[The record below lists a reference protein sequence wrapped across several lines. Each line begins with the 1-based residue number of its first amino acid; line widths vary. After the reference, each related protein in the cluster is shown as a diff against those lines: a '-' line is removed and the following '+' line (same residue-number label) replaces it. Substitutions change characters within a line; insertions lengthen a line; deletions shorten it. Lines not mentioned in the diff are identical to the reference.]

1 MKIISHLFSC
11 IITIQHKAIIIFVG
25 IKNYDCIIKKMADI
39 LQITEDIPVD
49 DSIYEYEYREYN
61 PITGTD
67 LNRGSIVITIESQDI
82 YTHPAESY
90 LIVEGELIKGLRGVG
105 GVLVRYADADL
116 ATLINNGIMYLFSD
130 VRFHLAS
137 HEIEVVQNPGHASVM
152 LGMLKYP
159 DDFNKSQGLNQLW
172 APDIKKGTAVLADNE
187 GFKMRHEYIIKSP
200 NPKGTFSFKIPL
212 KHFFGFCE
220 DYKKIL
226 YGMQQKLTLTRT
238 GDDNA
243 IFRADAADAAE
254 INLKKISWF
263 MPHVIPSDAYRLQ
276 LNKIIE
282 RKEKI
287 PVGYRM
293 LQCDNIPVPS
303 GAPFTWRL
311 GVKSSPDIP
320 RFIIVGFQTNK
331 NNNQRANPAIF
342 NHCQVRNIYVTLNAK
357 RYPDIDYEE
366 NFLINKHSRFY
377 GDAATFRKKF
387 FNMDEL
393 ISNPGINPVSYKDLF
408 PLFVFDVTK
417 QSEKLKTSVSD
428 IHIKASFNGDNPPAD
443 TIAYAV
449 IISDRLFHFV
459 SDGSKITNI
468 V

>member
-1 MKIISHLFSC
+1 
-11 IITIQHKAIIIFVG
+11 
-25 IKNYDCIIKKMADI
+25 MADI

-49 DSIYEYEYREYN
+49 DSIYDYEYKEYN

-67 LNRGSIVITIESQDI
+67 FNRGSIVITIESQDI
-82 YTHPAESY
+82 YTHPAESF
-90 LIVEGELIKGLRGVG
+90 LIIEGQLKRNNNDRYVEDDKV
-105 GVLVRYADADL
+105 A
-116 ATLINNGIMYLFSD
+116 LINNGIMYLFSD
-130 VRFHLAS
+130 VRYHLAS
-137 HEIEVVQNPGHASVM
+137 HEIEVLQNPGHATTI

-159 DDFNKSQGLNQLW
+159 DDFNKSQGLNQVW
-172 APDIKKGTAVLADNE
+172 APDQKEGTAVPDDNN
-187 GFKMRHEYIIKSP
+187 GFKMRYEYIIKLP
-200 NPKGTFSFKIPL
+200 EGNINKGKFSFKIQL
-212 KHFFGFCE
+212 KHFLGFCE

-226 YGMQQKLTLTRT
+226 YGMQQRLTLTRT
-238 GDDNA
+238 GDNNA
-243 IFRADAADAAE
+243 IFKGQNAANNAVALDGKVE
-254 INLKKISWF
+254 INKISWF

-276 LNKIIE
+276 LDKIIE
-282 RKEKI
+282 KKEKI

-293 LQCDNIPVPS
+293 LQCDNLPVPP
-303 GAPFTWRL
+303 GVGTFTWRL

-320 RFIIVGFQTNK
+320 RFIIVGFQTDK
-331 NNNQRANPAIF
+331 NNNQERNPALF
-342 NHCQVRNIYVTLNAK
+342 DHCNVRNIYVTLNAK
-357 RYPDIDYEE
+357 RYPDTDYE
-366 NFLINKHSRFY
+366 NDFIINKFSRIY
-377 GDAATFRKKF
+377 GDAALFRKKF

-393 ISNPGINPVSYKDLF
+393 VSNSSINPINYKNLY

-428 IHIKASFNGDNPPAD
+428 IHIKASFNPTPAGAANPPAG

>member
-1 MKIISHLFSC
+1 MNVLK
-11 IITIQHKAIIIFVG
+11 
-25 IKNYDCIIKKMADI
+25 KKMADI

-49 DSIYEYEYREYN
+49 DSIYEYEYKEYN

-67 LNRGSIVITIESQDI
+67 FNRGSIVITIESQDI
-82 YTHPAESY
+82 YTHPAESF
-90 LIVEGELIKGLRGVG
+90 LVIEGQLKRNNGD
-105 GVLVRYADADL
+105 RYIEDDKVA
-116 ATLINNGIMYLFSD
+116 LINNGLMYLFSD
-130 VRFHLAS
+130 VRYHLAS
-137 HEIEVVQNPGHASVM
+137 HEIEVLQNPGHASTM

-172 APDIKKGTAVLADNE
+172 APDQKVGTAVPDDNK
-187 GFKMRHEYIIKSP
+187 GFKIRYDYIIKIP
-200 NPKGTFSFKIPL
+200 EGNINKGKFNFKIPL
-212 KHFFGFCE
+212 KHFLGFCE

-226 YGMQQKLTLTRT
+226 YGMQQRLTLTRT
-238 GDDNA
+238 GDNNA
-243 IFRADAADAAE
+243 ILKGQNAAGNAVALDGKVE
-254 INLKKISWF
+254 IEKIKWF

-282 RKEKI
+282 KKEKI

-293 LQCDNIPVPS
+293 LQCDNLPVPPGVGS
-303 GAPFTWRL
+303 FTWRL

-320 RFIIVGFQTNK
+320 RFIIVGFQTDK
-331 NNNQRANPAIF
+331 NNNQERNPAIF
-342 NHCQVRNIYVTLNAK
+342 DHCGVRNIYVTLNAK
-357 RYPDIDYEE
+357 RYPDIDYE
-366 NFLINKHSRFY
+366 NDFTINKYSRIY
-377 GDAATFRKKF
+377 GDAASFRKKF

-393 ISNPGINPVSYKDLF
+393 ISNSSINPINYKNLF

-428 IHIKASFNGDNPPAD
+428 IHIKASFNPTAAGAGNPPAG

>member
-1 MKIISHLFSC
+1 
-11 IITIQHKAIIIFVG
+11 
-25 IKNYDCIIKKMADI
+25 MADI

-49 DSIYEYEYREYN
+49 DSIYEYEYKEYN

-67 LNRGSIVITIESQDI
+67 FNRGSIVITIEAQDI
-82 YTHPAESY
+82 YTHPAESF
-90 LIVEGELIKGLRGVG
+90 LTIEGQLKRNNGD
-105 GVLVRYADADL
+105 RYIEDDKVA
-116 ATLINNGIMYLFSD
+116 LINNGLMYLFSD
-130 VRFHLAS
+130 VRYHLAS
-137 HEIEVVQNPGHASVM
+137 HEIEVLQNPGHASTM

-172 APDIKKGTAVLADNE
+172 APDQKVGTAVPDDNK
-187 GFKMRHEYIIKSP
+187 GFKIRYDYIIKIP
-200 NPKGTFSFKIPL
+200 EGNINKGKFNFKIPL
-212 KHFFGFCE
+212 KHFLGFCE

-226 YGMQQKLTLTRT
+226 YGMQQRLTLTRT
-238 GDDNA
+238 GDNNA
-243 IFRADAADAAE
+243 ILKGQNAAGNAVALDGKVE
-254 INLKKISWF
+254 IDKIKWF

-282 RKEKI
+282 KKEKI

-293 LQCDNIPVPS
+293 LQCDNLPVPPEVGS
-303 GAPFTWRL
+303 FTWRL

-320 RFIIVGFQTNK
+320 RFIIVGFQTDK
-331 NNNQRANPAIF
+331 NNNQERNPAIF
-342 NHCQVRNIYVTLNAK
+342 DHCGVRNIYVTLNAK
-357 RYPDIDYEE
+357 RYPDIDYE
-366 NFLINKHSRFY
+366 NDFIINKYSRIY
-377 GDAATFRKKF
+377 GDAAVFRKKF

-393 ISNPGINPVSYKDLF
+393 ISNSSINPINYKNLF

-428 IHIKASFNGDNPPAD
+428 IHIKASFNPTAAGAGNPPAG

>member
-1 MKIISHLFSC
+1 
-11 IITIQHKAIIIFVG
+11 
-25 IKNYDCIIKKMADI
+25 MADI

-49 DSIYEYEYREYN
+49 DSIYEYEYKEYN

-82 YTHPAESY
+82 YTHPAESF
-90 LIVEGELIKGLRGVG
+90 LVIEGQLNKEAPVPPAAAEYINDDNI
-105 GVLVRYADADL
+105 A
-116 ATLINNGIMYLFSD
+116 LINNGLMYLFSD
-130 VRFHLAS
+130 VRYHLAS
-137 HEIEVVQNPGHASVM
+137 HEIEVLQNPGHATTM
-152 LGMLKYP
+152 LGLLKYP
-159 DDFNKSQGLNQLW
+159 DDFTKSQGLNQVW
-172 APDIKKGTAVLADNE
+172 APDTDEGTAINNNK
-187 GFKMRHEYIIKSP
+187 GFKLRRDYII
-200 NPKGTFSFKIPL
+200 NMVEGAGNKGKFNFKIPL
-212 KHFFGFCE
+212 KHFLGFCE

-226 YGMQQKLTLTRT
+226 YGMQQRLTLTRT
-238 GDDNA
+238 GNDNA
-243 IFRADAADAAE
+243 ILRGQNAAGNAALVNAKIE
-254 INLKKISWF
+254 LNKISWF

-282 RKEKI
+282 KKEKI

-293 LQCDNIPVPS
+293 LQCDNIPVVGGS
-303 GAPFTWRL
+303 GFTWRL

-331 NNNQRANPAIF
+331 NNNQTTNPALF
-342 NHCQVRNIYVTLNAK
+342 DHCEVRNIYVTLNAK
-357 RYPDIDYEE
+357 RYPDIDYE
-366 NFLINKHSRFY
+366 NDFTINKFSRIY
-377 GDAATFRKKF
+377 GDATTFRKKF
-387 FNMDEL
+387 YNMDEL
-393 ISNPGINPVSYKDLF
+393 ISNSSISPDNYKTLF

-428 IHIKASFNGDNPPAD
+428 IHIKASFNNNNPPNN